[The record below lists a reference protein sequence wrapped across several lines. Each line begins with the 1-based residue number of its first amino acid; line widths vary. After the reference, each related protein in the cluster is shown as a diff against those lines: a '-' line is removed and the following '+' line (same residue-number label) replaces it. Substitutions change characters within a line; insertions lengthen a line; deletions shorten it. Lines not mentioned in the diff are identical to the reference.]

1 MELLRRVDEIRDDFP
16 FLKLVTNGKRLI
28 YFDNAATTQKPK
40 QVIDALLR
48 VYTETNA
55 NVHRGVYRVSE
66 EATEKYENARAD
78 VASFIGA
85 DQEEI
90 VFTRNTTESINLLAY
105 TMQDTINAGDK
116 VVSTIFEHHSNFL
129 PWRMLAEKKKARFDI
144 VNISEDWKLNEED
157 FDAKIS
163 GAKLLTITHASN
175 VTGTILPI
183 KEIIRKARKEGAIVV
198 VDGAQA
204 APHLPV
210 NVRDLDADFYAFS
223 AHKMLGPTGLGVLY
237 GKKALLEE
245 LPPFLLGG
253 EMIKEV
259 HTDGQMW
266 NDVPWKFEAGT
277 PNYADAIAFT
287 EAIRYLK
294 SIGMDNIHS
303 YEKEL
308 MKYLL
313 DQIKAVKDVKVYGPP
328 VEERGAIMPFTV
340 EGIHPHDIAGYLDS
354 MAVAV
359 RSGFHCA
366 QPLQESMGL
375 LDGTARASLYFYNDF
390 EEIDKFVDAIRELV
404 KVFL

>member
-1 MELLRRVDEIRDDFP
+1 
-16 FLKLVTNGKRLI
+16 
-28 YFDNAATTQKPK
+28 
-40 QVIDALLR
+40 
-48 VYTETNA
+48 
-55 NVHRGVYRVSE
+55 
-66 EATEKYENARAD
+66 
-78 VASFIGA
+78 
-85 DQEEI
+85 
-90 VFTRNTTESINLLAY
+90 
-105 TMQDTINAGDK
+105 
-116 VVSTIFEHHSNFL
+116 FL
-129 PWRMLAEKKKARFDI
+129 PWRMIAERKKAKFDI

-259 HTDGQMW
+259 HTDGQTW

-308 MKYLL
+308 IKYLL
-313 DQIKAVKDVKVYGPP
+313 DQVKAVKDVKVYGPP

>member
-1 MELLRRVDEIRDDFP
+1 MELLHRVEEIRDDFP
-16 FLKLVTNGKRLI
+16 ILKRVINGRRLI

-40 QVIDALLR
+40 QVIDALIG
-48 VYTETNA
+48 VYSETNA
-55 NVHRGVYRVSE
+55 NVHRGVYSISE
-66 EATEKYENARAD
+66 EATERYENARAE

-90 VFTRNTTESINLLAY
+90 VFTRNTTESINLIAHVL
-105 TMQDTINAGDK
+105 QDTIGEGDN
-116 VVSTIFEHHSNFL
+116 VVSTIFEHHSNLL
-129 PWRMLAEKKKARFDI
+129 PWRMLAERKKADFKI
-144 VNISEDWKLNEED
+144 VNMSEDWTLNEAD
-157 FDAKIS
+157 FDTKIT
-163 GAKLLTITHASN
+163 GAKLLSITHASN
-175 VTGTILPI
+175 VSGTILPV
-183 KEIIRKARKEGAIVV
+183 KEIIRKAKREGAIVI

-210 NVRDLDADFYAFS
+210 NMGDLGADFYAFS
-223 AHKMLGPTGLGVLY
+223 AHKMLGPTGVGLLY
-237 GKKALLEE
+237 GRKALLEE

-259 HTDGQMW
+259 HAEGQVW
-266 NDVPWKFEAGT
+266 NDAPWKFEAGT

-287 EAIRYLK
+287 ESIRYLK
-294 SIGMDNIHS
+294 ALGMENIHS
-303 YEKEL
+303 YEREL

-313 DQIKAVKDVKVYGPP
+313 DEVKAVKEVKVYGPP
-328 VEERGAIMPFTV
+328 VENRGAIMPFTV

-354 MAVAV
+354 MSVAV

-366 QPLQESMGL
+366 QPLQEAAGL

-390 EEIDKFVDAIRELV
+390 GEIDKFVSALKELV